1 MLTRRSIAL
10 TLALTFLVLP
20 AAARAGEPPGAD
32 TPQELVKRMT
42 AAAEQGNI
50 AEIANCL
57 APEDRAELTMG
68 MVAGVGMMVAFMSMG
83 GDMAAGMAEGMTEG
97 MTGEEMTAEQKAE
110 LEKGK
115 KEAAAKAEE
124 MQKKYE
130 AILTRHKLDK
140 IMAEGEPPGEGPEA
154 KAAMAAKLEGVDQG
168 ALLAE
173 MMGLLEGLGEEK
185 KEAGKGPVDLPRNV
199 RDYKIDGDRAT
210 AQSDDETLEF
220 VRVKGRWYFK
230 PPKKEEPEVG

>member
-1 MLTRRSIAL
+1 MSSRRS
-10 TLALTFLVLP
+10 LALCLAIAFLVLP
-20 AAARAGEPPGAD
+20 AAATAAAPPGAT

-42 AAAEQGNI
+42 AAAEKGDI

-68 MVAGVGMMVAFMSMG
+68 MVAGIGMMVAFMGMG

-110 LEKGK
+110 IEKGK

-130 AILTRHKLDK
+130 GILTRHKLDA
-140 IMAEGEPPGEGPEA
+140 IMEGGSVEGPD
-154 KAAMAAKLEGVDQG
+154 AMEVMATKLEGVDQG

-173 MMGLLEGLGEEK
+173 LMAMLEGLGEEK
-185 KEAGKGPVDLPRNV
+185 KEAAPSALDIPKNV
-199 RDYKIDGDRAT
+199 RDYKIEGDRAT

-220 VRVKGRWYFK
+220 VRVKDRWYFK

>member
-1 MLTRRSIAL
+1 MPIRRSL
-10 TLALTFLVLP
+10 CLCLALTFLLLP
-20 AAARAGEPPGAD
+20 AVASAAEPPGAA

-42 AAAEQGNI
+42 AAAEKGDI

-68 MVAGVGMMVAFMSMG
+68 MVAGVGMMVAFMGMG

-97 MTGEEMTAEQKAE
+97 MTGEEMTAEQKAQM
-110 LEKGK
+110 EKGK

-124 MQKKYE
+124 LQKKYE
-130 AILTRHKLDK
+130 GILTTHKLDK
-140 IMAEGEPPGEGPEA
+140 IMEEGPAGEGPEA
-154 KAAMAAKLEGVDQG
+154 TAAMVEKLEGVDQG

-173 MMGLLEGLGEEK
+173 LMAMLEGLGEEK
-185 KEAGKGPVDLPRNV
+185 KEAAKGPVDIPTNV
-199 RDYKIDGDRAT
+199 RDYKIEGDRAT

>member
-1 MLTRRSIAL
+1 MPIRRSL
-10 TLALTFLVLP
+10 SVCLVLTVMALP
-20 AAARAGEPPGAD
+20 SAARAAAPPGAA

-42 AAAEQGNI
+42 AAAEKGDI

-57 APEDRAELTMG
+57 APQDRAELTMG
-68 MVAGVGMMVAFMSMG
+68 MVAGVGMMVAFMGMG
-83 GDMAAGMAEGMTEG
+83 GDMAAGMAEGMAEG

-110 LEKGK
+110 VEKGK

-130 AILTRHKLDK
+130 TILARHKLDE
-140 IMAEGEPPGEGPEA
+140 IMEAAPPSETPEDM
-154 KAAMAAKLEGVDQG
+154 AAMAAKLEGVDQG

-173 MMGLLEGLGEEK
+173 LMGMLESLGEEK
-185 KEAGKGPVDLPRNV
+185 KEAVRGPVDTPKNV
-199 RDYKIDGDRAT
+199 RDYKIEGDRAT

-220 VRVKGRWYFK
+220 VRVNGRWYFK

>member
-1 MLTRRSIAL
+1 MSSRRS
-10 TLALTFLVLP
+10 LALCLAFTFLVFP
-20 AAARAGEPPGAD
+20 AAATAAAPPGAA

-42 AAAEQGNI
+42 AAAEKGDI

-68 MVAGVGMMVAFMSMG
+68 MVAGIGMMVAFMGMG

-110 LEKGK
+110 MEKGK

-130 AILTRHKLDK
+130 GILARHKLDK
-140 IMAEGEPPGEGPEA
+140 IMEEGSVDEGPDA
-154 KAAMAAKLEGVDQG
+154 TVAMAAKLEGVDQG
-168 ALLAE
+168 ALLADL
-173 MMGLLEGLGEEK
+173 MAMLEGLGEEK
-185 KEAGKGPVDLPRNV
+185 KEAAPSALDVPKNV
-199 RDYKIDGDRAT
+199 RDYKIEGDRAT

-230 PPKKEEPEVG
+230 PPKKDSPEVG